1 MVLKLNMNI
10 RGMMNEFMND
20 STELMNM
27 NVRGITNVKGMK
39 DEYMNEWFWL
49 NMNI

>member
-1 MVLKLNMNI
+1 MKGSI
-10 RGMMNEFMND
+10 GEHEFGMMNEFMND

-39 DEYMNEWFWL
+39 DEYMNEFEI
-49 NMNI
+49 NNE